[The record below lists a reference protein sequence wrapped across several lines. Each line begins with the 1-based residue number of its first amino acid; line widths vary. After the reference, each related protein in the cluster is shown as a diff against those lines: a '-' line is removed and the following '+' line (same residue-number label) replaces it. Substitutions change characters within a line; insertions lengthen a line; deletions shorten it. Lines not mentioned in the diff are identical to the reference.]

1 MTASSKQGW
10 LSRWLGKGDEG
21 HARTLVREGDAAF
34 ARDDFAQAQRC
45 YEEAIA
51 VAPRFAPAHLGRGAA
66 LHELERV
73 ADAVDALKAAL
84 DIDDKLAN
92 AHELL
97 AACYLVLSDLVKA
110 EPHLRRAIVL
120 DRTGAYN
127 YLKLGEVLVH
137 QRRYTESLQVVE
149 QGVAACPDFAELH
162 FFLGN
167 LHFETGQFEQAVAA
181 YREAVT
187 LQPDHVM
194 ALYNLGLAQMKT
206 DQLDAARETLQRV
219 VELVPGWHEA
229 IVNLGCVFYR
239 QRNLT
244 DAKACFERVPA
255 SHPGSVLSHFNL
267 GEIAMTQGDVTI
279 AIDHYRKAVEFDPHF
294 ADGHLRLGSSLARL
308 DAREEA
314 ITHLLRYLE
323 IAPHGFE
330 ALMQLADLRL
340 AQGDAAQALA
350 GYREALAQNGGS
362 VAALVGAASML
373 QNLAESSPP
382 ATRAEMLEEAGTLA
396 QIAIGR
402 DEKSVQARM
411 ILGTTLGLR
420 GRLDEADAIF
430 RETLVID
437 PACVNAHH
445 NLGVS
450 MEERG
455 RQAPPPENMAYLTE
469 ALAHYSAVVSVQP
482 SHLDALM
489 GLASIY
495 SALLREEEATEKYEQ
510 ILQIAPDHAPARMS
524 FGVLKLRAGD
534 FAPGW
539 VLMESR
545 WNLGPGWVRLKSDMP
560 GWHGQADLNGKTI
573 VLYNE
578 QGFGDGLQF
587 IRYAGLLAQR
597 GARVLVK
604 TQSALKQLFATCPG
618 VAEVFEGDTIPPHDF
633 HCSLSSLPGIFDT
646 THDTI
651 PAAASPYLHAAPE
664 RIEHWRRKFGAE
676 PALRVGLVWAG
687 DPRLQD
693 DKMRS
698 LQFDRLQPLL
708 GVPGARFY
716 SLQLGQAASQSKND
730 TRVIDLTSELTD
742 FQETAALAEHLDLT
756 ICVDTSCVH
765 LLGAIGKPVWILN
778 RFNSCWRW
786 MLGRSDSPWY
796 PTARIF
802 RQPQLGDWDSVISE
816 VRQALEIEVARKR
829 SA

>member
-51 VAPRFAPAHLGRGAA
+51 AAPRFAPAHLGRGAA

-73 ADAVDALKAAL
+73 EDAVDALKAAL

-120 DRTGAYN
+120 DRTGPYN
-127 YLKLGEVLVH
+127 YLKLAELLVH
-137 QRRYTESLQVVE
+137 QRRYKESVQVAE
-149 QGVAACPDFAELH
+149 QGVAACPGFADLR

-167 LHFETGQFEQAVAA
+167 LHFETGQAEQAVAA
-181 YREAVT
+181 YREAVK
-187 LQPDHVM
+187 LQPEHVM
-194 ALYNLGLAQMKT
+194 ALYNLGLAQLKINA
-206 DQLDAARETLQRV
+206 LDAARETLERV
-219 VELVPGWHEA
+219 IELVPGWKEA
-229 IVNLGCVFYR
+229 IVNLGCVLYR
-239 QRNLT
+239 QHNLT
-244 DAKACFERVPA
+244 DAKACFERA
-255 SHPGSVLSHFNL
+255 LTLHPESVLSHFNL
-267 GEIAMTQGDVTI
+267 GEIAMAQGDVAS
-279 AIDHYRKAVEFDPHF
+279 AIGHYRQAVEFDPHL
-294 ADGHLRLGSSLARL
+294 ADGHLRLGIGLARL
-308 DAREEA
+308 GAREEA
-314 ITHLLRYLE
+314 VTHVLRCLD
-323 IAPHGFE
+323 IAPHDIE
-330 ALMQLADLRL
+330 ALMQLADLRS
-340 AQGDAAQALA
+340 AQGDAVQALA
-350 GYREALAQNGGS
+350 SYREALAQNGS
-362 VAALVGAASML
+362 HVAALIGVASML
-373 QNLAESSPP
+373 LNLAEGGPP
-382 ATRAEMLEEAGTLA
+382 ATRAEMLEEAASAVQT
-396 QIAIGR
+396 AIGI
-402 DEKSVQARM
+402 DNSNVQARM

-420 GRLDEADAIF
+420 GRLDEADAVF
-430 RETLVID
+430 REVLVID
-437 PACVNAHH
+437 PECVNAHH

-450 MEERG
+450 MEDRG

-482 SHLDALM
+482 VHLDALM
-489 GLASIY
+489 GVASIY

-524 FGVLKLRAGD
+524 FGILKLRAGD

-539 VLMESR
+539 ALMESR
-545 WNLGPGWVRLKSDMP
+545 WNLGGDWVRLKSDMP
-560 GWHGQADLNGKTI
+560 DWHGQANLDGKTI

-587 IRYAGLLAQR
+587 IRYAGLLAER

-604 TQSALKQLFATCPG
+604 TQSALKQLFASCPG
-618 VAEVFEGDTIPPHDF
+618 VAGVFEGDTIPAHDF
-633 HCSLSSLPGIFDT
+633 HCSLLSLPGIFGT
-646 THDTI
+646 TVETI
-651 PAAASPYLHAAPE
+651 PAATSPYLHAAPE
-664 RIEHWRRKFGAE
+664 RIEYWRQKFGTE
-676 PALRVGLVWAG
+676 STLRVGLVWAG
-687 DPRLQD
+687 DPRLQG

-698 LQFDRLQPLL
+698 VQFDRLQPLL
-708 GVPGARFY
+708 GVPAATFY
-716 SLQLGQAASQSKND
+716 SLQLGQAATQAKND
-730 TRVIDLTSELTD
+730 TRVIDFTSELTD

-765 LLGAIGKPVWILN
+765 LLGAIGKPVWVLN

-816 VRQALEIEVARKR
+816 VVQALEIEAARK
-829 SA
+829 AGV